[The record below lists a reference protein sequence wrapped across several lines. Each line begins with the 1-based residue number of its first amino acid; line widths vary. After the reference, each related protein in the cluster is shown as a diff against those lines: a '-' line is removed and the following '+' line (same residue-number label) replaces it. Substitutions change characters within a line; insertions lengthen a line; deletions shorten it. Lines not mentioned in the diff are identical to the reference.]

1 MCSNVSRDMSITNS
15 YVYYIIVYIYSFDF
29 IVVCD
34 FVVLIISMSL
44 NRDKKISLSKKV
56 KENWKAGKII
66 YEHSFY
72 LILRMI
78 FLI

>member
-1 MCSNVSRDMSITNS
+1 MCSNVSRDMSIINS

-44 NRDKKISLSKKV
+44 NRDKK
-56 KENWKAGKII
+56 
-66 YEHSFY
+66 
-72 LILRMI
+72 
-78 FLI
+78 